1 VDLRDVFS
9 LVCISLSFICTV
21 PQAYR
26 VVAHNTVEGVS
37 ATSQMQGFAGSI
49 LWIAYG
55 IHSETYLVVMANVM
69 TILGF
74 GIVIAKMVAHR
85 AVTLQR
91 AILVELGVV
100 VVSFAALSVSPT
112 LLALIAVAV
121 GSTGIIPQVVRA
133 ARTSHLTGVS
143 VATYAIIAVMSA
155 AWFAYGVMI
164 DDVFVSAP
172 NVIIVPAATFIAF
185 RAIRSH
191 RAYSRTMVADALP
204 AR

>member
-1 VDLRDVFS
+1 VDLRDAFS

-74 GIVIAKMVAHR
+74 GIVIAKMVAQR

-100 VVSFAALSVSPT
+100 VVSFAALSISAT

-191 RAYSRTMVADALP
+191 RAYSRTMVAEALP

>member
-1 VDLRDVFS
+1 MDLRDVFS

-85 AVTLQR
+85 AVTLQQ

-100 VVSFAALSVSPT
+100 VVSFAALSISPT

-121 GSTGIIPQVVRA
+121 GSTGIIPQVIRA

-143 VATYAIIAVMSA
+143 VATYTIIAVMSA
-155 AWFAYGVMI
+155 SWFAYGVMI

-191 RAYSRTMVADALP
+191 RAHSRTMVADALP

>member
-91 AILVELGVV
+91 VAFVEVGVV
-100 VVSFAALSVSPT
+100 VVSFLSLSLSPT

-172 NVIIVPAATFIAF
+172 NVIIVPAATFIAL

-191 RAYSRTMVADALP
+191 RAYSRTMVAEALP

>member
-1 VDLRDVFS
+1 MDLRDVFS

-100 VVSFAALSVSPT
+100 VVSFAALSISPT

-121 GSTGIIPQVVRA
+121 GSTGIIPQVIRA

-143 VATYAIIAVMSA
+143 VATYTIIAVMSA

>member
-1 VDLRDVFS
+1 VDLRDAFS

>member
-1 VDLRDVFS
+1 MDLRDVFS

-100 VVSFAALSVSPT
+100 VVSFAALSISPT

-121 GSTGIIPQVVRA
+121 GSTGIIPQVIRA

-143 VATYAIIAVMSA
+143 VATYTIITVMSA
-155 AWFAYGVMI
+155 SWFAYGVMI

-191 RAYSRTMVADALP
+191 RAYSRTMVAEALP

>member
-1 VDLRDVFS
+1 MDLRDVFS

-100 VVSFAALSVSPT
+100 VVSFAALSISPT

-121 GSTGIIPQVVRA
+121 GSTGVIPQVIRA

-143 VATYAIIAVMSA
+143 VATYTIIAVMSA
-155 AWFAYGVMI
+155 SWFAYGVMI

-191 RAYSRTMVADALP
+191 RAHSRTMVADALP

>member
-91 AILVELGVV
+91 VAFVEVGVV
-100 VVSFAALSVSPT
+100 VVCFLSFS

-191 RAYSRTMVADALP
+191 RAYSRTMVAEALP

>member
-1 VDLRDVFS
+1 MDLRDAFS

-74 GIVIAKMVAHR
+74 GIVIAKMVAQR

-100 VVSFAALSVSPT
+100 VVSFAALSISAT

-191 RAYSRTMVADALP
+191 RAYSRTMVAEALP

>member
-100 VVSFAALSVSPT
+100 VVSFAALSISPT

-121 GSTGIIPQVVRA
+121 GSTGIIPQVIRA

-143 VATYAIIAVMSA
+143 VATYTIITVMSA
-155 AWFAYGVMI
+155 SWFAYGVMI

-191 RAYSRTMVADALP
+191 RAYSRTMVAEALP

>member
-100 VVSFAALSVSPT
+100 VVSFAALSISPT

>member
-1 VDLRDVFS
+1 MDLRDVFS

-100 VVSFAALSVSPT
+100 VVSFAALSISPT

-121 GSTGIIPQVVRA
+121 GSTGIIPQVIRA

-191 RAYSRTMVADALP
+191 RAYSRTMVAEALP

>member
-1 VDLRDVFS
+1 MDLRDAFS

-26 VVAHNTVEGVS
+26 VVAHNTVEGVA

-100 VVSFAALSVSPT
+100 VVSFAALSISPT

-121 GSTGIIPQVVRA
+121 GSTGIIPQVIRA

-143 VATYAIIAVMSA
+143 VATYTIIAVMSA

-191 RAYSRTMVADALP
+191 RAYSRTMVAEARP

>member
-1 VDLRDVFS
+1 MDLRDVFS

-26 VVAHNTVEGVS
+26 VVARNTVEGVS
-37 ATSQMQGFAGSI
+37 ATSQIQGFAGSI

-91 AILVELGVV
+91 AMLVELGVV
-100 VVSFAALSVSPT
+100 VVSFAALSISPT

-121 GSTGIIPQVVRA
+121 GSTGIIPQVIRA

-143 VATYAIIAVMSA
+143 VATYTIIAVMSA
-155 AWFAYGVMI
+155 SWFAYGVMI

-191 RAYSRTMVADALP
+191 RAYSRTMVAEALP

>member
-1 VDLRDVFS
+1 VDLRDAFS

-85 AVTLQR
+85 AVTLQQ

-100 VVSFAALSVSPT
+100 VVSFAALSISPT

-121 GSTGIIPQVVRA
+121 GSTGIIPQVIRA

-143 VATYAIIAVMSA
+143 VATYTIIAVMSA
-155 AWFAYGVMI
+155 SWFAYGVMI

-191 RAYSRTMVADALP
+191 RAHSRTMVADALP

>member
-1 VDLRDVFS
+1 MDLRDVFS

-91 AILVELGVV
+91 AMLVELGVV
-100 VVSFAALSVSPT
+100 VVSFAALSISPT

-121 GSTGIIPQVVRA
+121 GSTGIIPQVIRA

-143 VATYAIIAVMSA
+143 VATYTIIAVMSA
-155 AWFAYGVMI
+155 SWFAYGVMI

-172 NVIIVPAATFIAF
+172 NVIIVPGAVLIAY

-191 RAYSRTMVADALP
+191 RAHSRTMVADALP

>member
-1 VDLRDVFS
+1 MDLRDVFS

-91 AILVELGVV
+91 AMLVELGVV
-100 VVSFAALSVSPT
+100 VVSFAALSISPT

-121 GSTGIIPQVVRA
+121 GSTGIVPQVIRA

-143 VATYAIIAVMSA
+143 VATYTIIAVMSA
-155 AWFAYGVMI
+155 SWFAYGVMI

-191 RAYSRTMVADALP
+191 RAYSRTMVAEALP

>member
-100 VVSFAALSVSPT
+100 VVSFAALSISPT

-121 GSTGIIPQVVRA
+121 GSTGIIPQVIRA

-143 VATYAIIAVMSA
+143 VATYTIIAVMSA
-155 AWFAYGVMI
+155 SWFAYGVMI

-191 RAYSRTMVADALP
+191 RAHSRTMVADALP

>member
-1 VDLRDVFS
+1 MFS

-100 VVSFAALSVSPT
+100 VVSFAALSISPT

-121 GSTGIIPQVVRA
+121 GSTGIIPQVIRA

-143 VATYAIIAVMSA
+143 VATYTIIAVMSA
-155 AWFAYGVMI
+155 SWFAYGVMI

-191 RAYSRTMVADALP
+191 RAHSRTMVADALP

>member
-1 VDLRDVFS
+1 MDLRDVFS

-100 VVSFAALSVSPT
+100 VVSFAALSISPT

-121 GSTGIIPQVVRA
+121 GSTGIIPQVIRA

>member
-37 ATSQMQGFAGSI
+37 APSQMQGFAGSI
-49 LWIAYG
+49 LWMTYG
-55 IHSETYLVVMANVM
+55 FHAQTYLVVMANVM
-69 TILGF
+69 TIIGF

-85 AVTLQR
+85 ALTLQR
-91 AILVELGVV
+91 VAFVEVGVV
-100 VVSFAALSVSPT
+100 VVSFLSLSLSPT

-191 RAYSRTMVADALP
+191 RAYSRTMVAEALP

>member
-1 VDLRDVFS
+1 
-9 LVCISLSFICTV
+9 
-21 PQAYR
+21 
-26 VVAHNTVEGVS
+26 
-37 ATSQMQGFAGSI
+37 
-49 LWIAYG
+49 
-55 IHSETYLVVMANVM
+55 MANVM
-69 TILGF
+69 TIIGF

-91 AILVELGVV
+91 VAFVEVGVV
-100 VVSFAALSVSPT
+100 VVSFLSLSLSPT

-191 RAYSRTMVADALP
+191 RAYSRTMVAEALP